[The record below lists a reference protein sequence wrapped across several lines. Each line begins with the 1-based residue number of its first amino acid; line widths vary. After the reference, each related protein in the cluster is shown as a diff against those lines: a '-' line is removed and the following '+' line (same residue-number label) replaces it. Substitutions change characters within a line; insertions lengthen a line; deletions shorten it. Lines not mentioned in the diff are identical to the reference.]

1 MYETFLPGAKL
12 LKRGKVR
19 DVYDLGENLLIV
31 ATDRIS
37 VFDCVLPTAIPDK
50 GRLLTEMSTFWFQ
63 RLAHLGLTHFV
74 STAPEA
80 LPAELLA
87 AAPDIGGRATLAR
100 RARRYDFEC
109 VVRGYLAGSGWSEY
123 QATGRVC
130 GIDLPP
136 GLPESA
142 RLDEPIFTP
151 ATKAEVGHD
160 ENVPFARMEEA
171 LGGATAAR
179 LRDWSLAL
187 YRTAHD
193 YALQR
198 GILIADSKFEFGQ
211 LDGEIM
217 LIDEVFTP
225 DSSRFWPADEY
236 EPGRSQHAFDK
247 QFVRDYLD
255 GMDWDKRPPAPPLPP
270 DIVAVTR
277 DRYRE
282 ARDRLLDGAAGP

>member
-1 MYETFLPGAKL
+1 MYETFLPGTKL

-37 VFDCVLPTAIPDK
+37 VFDCVLPTTIPDK
-50 GRLLTEMSTFWFQ
+50 GQLLTEMSTFWFQ

-179 LRDWSLAL
+179 LCDWSLAL

-270 DIVAVTR
+270 DVVAVTR

-282 ARDRLLDGAAGP
+282 VRDRLLDGVAGS